1 MPFLTSSANRET
13 EYLSGKTTATSY
25 LDVGLW
31 RLDERSR
38 KELAKEVRDELKT
51 VGGITKVDVV
61 GDRDYEISVEIS
73 QQDLERYGLTFS
85 QIVDAVRGTSI
96 DVAGGSIKTLT
107 VTFYCVPITV
117 LTLAVSLR
125 KLFY

>member
-1 MPFLTSSANRET
+1 IWMSV
-13 EYLSGKTTATSY
+13 YG
-25 LDVGLW
+25 D
-31 RLDERSR
+31 LDERSR

-61 GDRDYEISVEIS
+61 GSRDYEISVEIS

-96 DVAGGSIKTLT
+96 DVAGGSIKTPNGDIL
-107 VTFYCVPITV
+107 
-117 LTLAVSLR
+117 LR
-125 KLFY
+125 ANNQ